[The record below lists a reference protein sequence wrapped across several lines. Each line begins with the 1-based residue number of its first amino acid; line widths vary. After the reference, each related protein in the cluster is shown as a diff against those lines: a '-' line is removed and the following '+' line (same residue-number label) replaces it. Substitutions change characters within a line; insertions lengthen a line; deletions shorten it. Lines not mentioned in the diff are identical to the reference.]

1 MGTDAPLSH
10 IPLRTISSKDA
21 AHDSQV
27 LRRQAPLRVKAVIEA
42 LSELEKLAMFNP
54 TKTQQDAM
62 LNAVDAAVAQ
72 LRERFANIAA
82 LQVSLGLEDIK

>member
-1 MGTDAPLSH
+1 
-10 IPLRTISSKDA
+10 
-21 AHDSQV
+21 V